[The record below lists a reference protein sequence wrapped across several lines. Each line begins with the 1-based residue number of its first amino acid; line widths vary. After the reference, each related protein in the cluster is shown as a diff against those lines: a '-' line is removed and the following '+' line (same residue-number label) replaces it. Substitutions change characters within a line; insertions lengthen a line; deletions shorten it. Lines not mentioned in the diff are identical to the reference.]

1 MNDPAPGHRLV
12 PSGVTRI
19 SFSNDDHHDEHEH
32 QKHDTCV
39 DDPSCGAPPNAGT
52 TRTIDAL
59 SELVG
64 RWVLSTKR
72 PWLLGFVVLQGY
84 CATAQF
90 RVGLFHAKRRVLEH
104 PPFLIHHGKIG
115 AFNDRLHQS

>member
-39 DDPSCGAPPNAGT
+39 DDPSCGAPTNAGT

-59 SELVG
+59 SEQVG
-64 RWVLSTKR
+64 VGFCQPNARGYWVSWYFKGIAR
-72 PWLLGFVVLQGY
+72 PHNS
-84 CATAQF
+84 A
-90 RVGLFHAKRRVLEH
+90 
-104 PPFLIHHGKIG
+104 
-115 AFNDRLHQS
+115 